1 MGVIK
6 RKPQCLQKRSHPNPN
21 ANIERKPRYINIH
34 MVVFF
39 HCHLS
44 FLFFLSKLMVF
55 WSFQIFNKNVFI
67 APKASKPASWGSRL
81 RCGQASRCPFLVVF
95 GCVLI
100 CVDLHPSFLRRR
112 IWGSLKFATPVI
124 GTSLIVEKKCLQS
137 GTLLAGKHVYI
148 IGQRFDAWENWTAE
162 CAFLGRVQYRW
173 AREEDSAAI
182 SQANTCMTK
191 GKLYISYICIY
202 IYIHTYIYFLVT
214 RNL

>member
-1 MGVIK
+1 MLYRILGVKLHHYLGSDVCFTNSAVGSTCSCQSVIWILLVCF
-6 RKPQCLQKRSHPNPN
+6 RHGCFCGGYS
-21 ANIERKPRYINIH
+21 YGC
-34 MVVFF
+34 FF
-39 HCHLS
+39 IVY
-44 FLFFLSKLMVF
+44 F
-55 WSFQIFNKNVFI
+55 
-67 APKASKPASWGSRL
+67 G
-81 RCGQASRCPFLVVF
+81 ASRFLTKTSSELPKLPSLSLGAPGLGVAKQAGARFLVVF
-95 GCVLI
+95 G

-182 SQANTCMTK
+182 SQANTCMAK
-191 GKLYISYICIY
+191 GKLYILYICIY
-202 IYIHTYIYFLVT
+202 IFW
-214 RNL
+214 

>member
-1 MGVIK
+1 MW
-6 RKPQCLQKRSHPNPN
+6 P
-21 ANIERKPRYINIH
+21 
-34 MVVFF
+34 
-39 HCHLS
+39 
-44 FLFFLSKLMVF
+44 SKQV
-55 WSFQIFNKNVFI
+55 
-67 APKASKPASWGSRL
+67 P
-81 RCGQASRCPFLVVF
+81 VF
-95 GCVLI
+95 GRFWMCPI

-182 SQANTCMTK
+182 SQANTCMAK
-191 GKLYISYICIY
+191 GKLYILYIY
-202 IYIHTYIYFLVT
+202 IYIYTYFFLVT

>member
-1 MGVIK
+1 MHQLWVSLKKSLNVLRNEPPQIRMPL
-6 RKPQCLQKRSHPNPN
+6 RKKS
-21 ANIERKPRYINIH
+21 PRYINIH

-39 HCHLS
+39 IVILVFS
-44 FLFFLSKLMVF
+44 FFLSKLMVF
-55 WSFQIFNKNVFI
+55 WSFRIVNKNVFR

-95 GCVLI
+95 ACVLI

-162 CAFLGRVQYRW
+162 CAFLGQVQYRW

-182 SQANTCMTK
+182 SQANTCIAK
-191 GKLYISYICIY
+191 GKLYILYIYIYICIY
-202 IYIHTYIYFLVT
+202 IFW
-214 RNL
+214 